1 MSGASRVWVSAGNLW
16 PPFSN
21 QMVVEGRGTLDI
33 ERMKQ
38 AVETASE
45 ANPGARLVCRGSLG
59 RSRWIDS
66 GICPG
71 VREVDGARWS
81 GRGRQG
87 AGFLLDPFDLHRG
100 PTCEVLVVRGSP
112 SRCVFKTHHAVMDGR
127 GTQTWAEDIFR
138 VLRGEAPVG
147 SDYLAIE
154 DDFLNVS
161 ARTEKALP
169 GTYISPLDTP
179 SGRSSGF
186 VWRRLTLKGKFSLL
200 LPKVMC
206 LIARE
211 AWKKRGGRVRIGV
224 PVDLRSRLEEFR
236 STSNLTNAIFFE
248 IEKDT
253 TPESLSHDIKI
264 RLEEKKDGV
273 LTWEDR
279 IVRYVPLRLLER
291 VLKNESVVSARTGRH
306 RYSAFVSNLGR
317 IPVAPFS
324 TNEFSAEAVFFIPP
338 GNELAPFFMVLSGSP
353 AGLEI
358 MLTVPASYCDDENID
373 EIMERIAS
381 GLKE

>member
-1 MSGASRVWVSAGNLW
+1 M
-16 PPFSN
+16 
-21 QMVVEGRGTLDI
+21 
-33 ERMKQ
+33 
-38 AVETASE
+38 
-45 ANPGARLVCRGSLG
+45 
-59 RSRWIDS
+59 
-66 GICPG
+66 CPG
-71 VREVDGARWS
+71 VREVDGTRWS
-81 GRGRQG
+81 GRGREG
-87 AGFLLDPFDLHRG
+87 AGFLLDPFDIYRG
-100 PTCEVLVVRGSP
+100 PTCEVLVARGSP

-138 VLRGEAPVG
+138 VLRGEVPVG

-161 ARTEKALP
+161 ARTTKALP

-179 SGRSSGF
+179 REESAGF
-186 VWRRLTLKGKFSLL
+186 VWRRLTVKGKFSLL

-211 AWKKRGGRVRIGV
+211 AWRKREGRVRIGV
-224 PVDLRSRLEEFR
+224 PVDLRSRFENFR

-253 TPESLSHDIKI
+253 TPESLSRDIKK

-291 VLKNESVVSARTGRH
+291 VLKNESAASGKTGQY

-324 TNEFSAEAVFFIPP
+324 TDEFNAEAVFFIPP

-358 MLTVPASYCDDENID
+358 MLTVPASYCDEEKID
-373 EIMERIAS
+373 EILERISS
-381 GLKE
+381 GLEE